1 MKQLFTGLAIGI
13 FISGNAAV
21 AQMVTTEGA
30 TEVCPERPGDPAI
43 IENMDFREAHRT
55 VLLQRM
61 YTAVSYQNIAE
72 TGDCSCDNRF
82 PSWEP
87 VVTYYLENYAMIE
100 DRHEVYAA
108 QDPYDEVVNTT
119 RRQVREICVAAGNW
133 N

>member
-1 MKQLFTGLAIGI
+1 MKQLFRGLAFGI
-13 FISGNAAV
+13 SISGNAAV
-21 AQMVTTEGA
+21 AQMVTTGEA
-30 TEVCPERPGDPAI
+30 TEVCPDRPGDPAI

-61 YTAVSYQNIAE
+61 YTAVSYQNITE

-100 DRHEVYAA
+100 DRHEIYAA